1 MRRIRSARVGL
12 AGLFVIVF
20 MGFRGEA
27 CGAMKEI
34 RAVWVTRWEYA
45 SDDLDAQA
53 QQERIREI
61 FRRARK
67 AHLNTVFFQVRG
79 QADAFYR
86 SSYEP
91 WAAALSGQLGEDP
104 GWDPLALAIEQGR
117 LYGVEVHAWIN
128 VFTCWNGATP
138 PPEDASPTPLY
149 WAHPEWICVD
159 RKGERMALDADDYV
173 WVSPGIPAVRE
184 HVLNVVT
191 EIVEQYDVDGLHL
204 DYVRYPGGGYS
215 HDPISTARFMESQA
229 HSGGISW
236 ADWQRDQV
244 SLFVRSV
251 YDRVQ
256 RIRPEV
262 KVSAAVV
269 GVYRSSNGGWDG
281 YHSVYQDARAWLQ
294 SGSVDFVVPMTYWR
308 RVDTFP
314 FGELVYDW
322 VAHAYG
328 RHICVGI
335 AAYKYTGDFSEIEG
349 QVRTARLLETQGAA
363 IFSQAN
369 LDSGETL
376 DALRNGVWKPL
387 ANVPSMPWK
396 DDVPPNPPSEVS
408 VQRHGP
414 DEVMVS
420 WKAPPAASDGDRA
433 AYYNIYRAPDSINS
447 SEPGHLVHI
456 TADGAASWV
465 DHASSGEGYFYAV
478 SALDNENVE
487 SALSDSVWIGPEE
500 DAGTCKEGAKCE
512 EQIAK

>member
-1 MRRIRSARVGL
+1 MRRIRSARMGL
-12 AGLFVIVF
+12 AGLFVFVF
-20 MGFRGEA
+20 MGFFGEVR
-27 CGAMKEI
+27 GAMKEI

-53 QQERIREI
+53 QQQRVREI
-61 FRRARK
+61 SCRARE

-91 WAAALSGQLGEDP
+91 WAAFLSGRLGEDP

-117 LYGVEVHAWIN
+117 LHGVEVHAWIN

-138 PPEDASPTPLY
+138 PLENASPTPLY
-149 WAHPEWICVD
+149 WAHPAWICVD
-159 RKGERMALDADDYV
+159 RKGKRMALDSNDYV

-191 EIVEQYDVDGLHL
+191 EIVERYDVDGLHL
-204 DYVRYPGGGYS
+204 DYVRYPGRGYS
-215 HDPISTARFMESQA
+215 YDPISTRHFLERKAR
-229 HSGGISW
+229 SGEISW

-256 RIRPEV
+256 RIRPEA
-262 KVSAAVV
+262 KVSTSVL
-269 GVYRSSNGGWDG
+269 GVYRAGNGGWNG
-281 YHSVYQDARAWLQ
+281 YARVYQDAKAWLQ
-294 SGSVDFVVPMTYWR
+294 SGSVDFVVPMTYWP
-308 RVDTFP
+308 RVSAFP

-322 VAHAYG
+322 VAHASG
-328 RHICVGI
+328 RHICAGI
-335 AAYKYTGDFSEIEG
+335 AAYKYADDFSEIEG
-349 QVRTARLLETQGAA
+349 QVRMARLLETQGAA

-369 LDSGETL
+369 LESGGIL
-376 DALRNGVWKPL
+376 DALRNGVWKSL
-387 ANVPSMPWK
+387 ANVPPMPWK
-396 DDVPPNPPSEVS
+396 DAVPPKPPSEVS
-408 VQRHGP
+408 VRRLSP

-433 AYYNIYRAPDSINS
+433 AYYNIYRAPDSIHP

-456 TADGAASWV
+456 TTDGIASWV
-465 DHASSGEGYFYAV
+465 DHASSGEGCFYAV
-478 SALDNENVE
+478 SALDDGNVE
-487 SALSDSVWIGPEE
+487 SALSDAVWIGPEK
-500 DAGTCKEGAKCE
+500 DAAKCEEGAKCE
-512 EQIAK
+512 VQIAK